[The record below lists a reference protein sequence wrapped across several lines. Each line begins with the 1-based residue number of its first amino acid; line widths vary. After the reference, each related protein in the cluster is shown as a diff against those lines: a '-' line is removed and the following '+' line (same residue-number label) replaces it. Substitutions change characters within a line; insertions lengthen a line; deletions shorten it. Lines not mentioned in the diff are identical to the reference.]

1 MFRRFFF
8 EIAYNGTFYHG
19 WQRQT
24 NEISVQEDVEKAF
37 TKLNSNNLVPIVGCG
52 RTDTGVHANHFI
64 FHVELND
71 KFNLENIVFK
81 MNRILGSNIVVF
93 RFWEVE
99 KQLHARFNAVSRTY
113 RYFIN
118 FQKNPFKTDT
128 SWFLSKRPDFE

>member
-64 FHVELND
+64 FHV
-71 KFNLENIVFK
+71 
-81 MNRILGSNIVVF
+81 
-93 RFWEVE
+93 
-99 KQLHARFNAVSRTY
+99 
-113 RYFIN
+113 
-118 FQKNPFKTDT
+118 
-128 SWFLSKRPDFE
+128 